1 MSKGRFGVHGGQ
13 YMPETLMNAVI
24 ELEEA
29 YNHYKNDPA
38 FNAELTE
45 LLNNY
50 AGRPSRL
57 YFAKH
62 MTNDLGGAKIYLKRE
77 DLNHTGAH
85 KINNVLGQAL
95 LAKKMGKTRLI
106 AETGAGQHGVATATA
121 AALMGMECVVF
132 MGVEDTERQALNVYR
147 MRLLGAEVIPVST
160 GTGTLKDA
168 CSAAFREW
176 TSRID
181 DTHYCLGSCMGPHP
195 FPTIV
200 RDFQSVISKEMKDYI
215 AGYYGKAP
223 GKIDPAIQ
231 KAVLGDEQPL
241 APDVAPG
248 SLVTT
253 TYDEL
258 AEELGDLAK
267 SEEDVLM
274 YAMFPNEA
282 RQFLE
287 KQRKIEN
294 TNFLMNDAVSITKE
308 EDYVDIA
315 QIRDLVKLVE
325 ESGVGEITVEEAGAK
340 VTIRTPGMQPATYA
354 PAPVMPQAASAPA
367 AAEAPAPTAASTRPA
382 SWKPVTAPMVGTF
395 YAAPS
400 PDADPFVTEGATVGA
415 GETLCI
421 VEAMKLMN
429 EIAAEEA
436 CVVREVC
443 IDNAAPVE
451 FGTVM
456 FYVEPTAE

>member
-1 MSKGRFGVHGGQ
+1 MSQIVGTQSVF
-13 YMPETLMNAVI
+13 
-24 ELEEA
+24 
-29 YNHYKNDPA
+29 
-38 FNAELTE
+38 
-45 LLNNY
+45 
-50 AGRPSRL
+50 
-57 YFAKH
+57 
-62 MTNDLGGAKIYLKRE
+62 
-77 DLNHTGAH
+77 
-85 KINNVLGQAL
+85 NVLT
-95 LAKKMGKTRLI
+95 GKR
-106 AETGAGQHGVATATA
+106 
-121 AALMGMECVVF
+121 
-132 MGVEDTERQALNVYR
+132 
-147 MRLLGAEVIPVST
+147 
-160 GTGTLKDA
+160 
-168 CSAAFREW
+168 W
-176 TSRID
+176 
-181 DTHYCLGSCMGPHP
+181 
-195 FPTIV
+195 
-200 RDFQSVISKEMKDYI
+200 SVISKEMKDYI

-340 VTIRTPGMQPATYA
+340 VTIRTPACSPLPTPRLPSCPRPLRHPLRRRLPHPLPLRRDRRAGSPL
-354 PAPVMPQAASAPA
+354 PPRWSAPST
-367 AAEAPAPTAASTRPA
+367 PRLRPTPI
-382 SWKPVTAPMVGTF
+382 
-395 YAAPS
+395 PS
-400 PDADPFVTEGATVGA
+400 
-415 GETLCI
+415 
-421 VEAMKLMN
+421 
-429 EIAAEEA
+429 
-436 CVVREVC
+436 
-443 IDNAAPVE
+443 
-451 FGTVM
+451 
-456 FYVEPTAE
+456 